1 MSTQSDWFTEI
12 IDITLYKYNSIDLKL
27 WGIINR
33 DAKSRNIGSGGKLV
47 SKDRMLEYINYAFK
61 PDVERFK
68 AVSDINIHKEAT
80 SVYFIWQILQSMHN
94 LRYIK
99 VNINKNSSYN
109 RIVKVDQVKTIKYD
123 IKVLRGSVRM
133 FDLFNNNQHELI
145 LANTILERAG
155 LLNNLEKFKVFK
167 LADFLNALDL
177 YQSEHNTAEVLGVT
191 NGFIHALEGF
201 EVDNP
206 EILLITD
213 WESDI

>member
-1 MSTQSDWFTEI
+1 MTSTQNDWFTEI

-33 DAKSRNIGSGGKLV
+33 DAKSRAIGDNSRLV
-47 SKDRMLEYINYAFK
+47 PRDRMEEYLHYAFK
-61 PDVERFK
+61 SDINRFNT
-68 AVSDINIHKEAT
+68 VSDINIHKEAT
-80 SVYFIWQILQSMHN
+80 SAYFIWQILKSMHN

-133 FDLFNNNQHELI
+133 FDLFNYHELR
-145 LANTILERAG
+145 LANNVLQKAG
-155 LLNNLEKFKVFK
+155 LIDIKEKFKIFR
-167 LADFLNALDL
+167 LAEFLNALDL
-177 YQSEHNTAEVLGVT
+177 YQAENNTTEVLGVT
-191 NGFIHALEGF
+191 NAFIQTLEAY
-201 EVDNP
+201 ESDNP

>member
-1 MSTQSDWFTEI
+1 MTSTKNDWFTEI

-33 DAKSRNIGSGGKLV
+33 DAKSRSIGEGSRLV
-47 SKDRMLEYINYAFK
+47 PRDRMEEYLHYAFK
-61 PDVERFK
+61 SDINRFNT
-68 AVSDINIHKEAT
+68 VSDINIHKEAT
-80 SVYFIWQILQSMHN
+80 SAYFIWQILKSMHN

-133 FDLFNNNQHELI
+133 FDLFNYHELR
-145 LANTILERAG
+145 LANNVLQKAG
-155 LLNNLEKFKVFK
+155 LIDIKEKFKIFR
-167 LADFLNALDL
+167 LAEFLNALDL
-177 YQSEHNTAEVLGVT
+177 YQAENNTTEVLGVT
-191 NGFIHALEGF
+191 NAFIQTLEAY
-201 EVDNP
+201 ESDNP

>member
-1 MSTQSDWFTEI
+1 MTSTQNDRFTEI

-33 DAKSRNIGSGGKLV
+33 DAKSRAIGDNSRLV
-47 SKDRMLEYINYAFK
+47 PRDRMEEYLHYAFK
-61 PDVERFK
+61 SDINRFNT
-68 AVSDINIHKEAT
+68 VSDINIHKEAT
-80 SVYFIWQILQSMHN
+80 SAYFIWQILKSMHN

-133 FDLFNNNQHELI
+133 FDLFNYHELR
-145 LANTILERAG
+145 LANNVLQKAG
-155 LLNNLEKFKVFK
+155 LIDIKEKFKIFR
-167 LADFLNALDL
+167 LAEFLNALDL
-177 YQSEHNTAEVLGVT
+177 YQAENNTTEVLGVT
-191 NGFIHALEGF
+191 NAFIQTLEAY
-201 EVDNP
+201 ESDNP